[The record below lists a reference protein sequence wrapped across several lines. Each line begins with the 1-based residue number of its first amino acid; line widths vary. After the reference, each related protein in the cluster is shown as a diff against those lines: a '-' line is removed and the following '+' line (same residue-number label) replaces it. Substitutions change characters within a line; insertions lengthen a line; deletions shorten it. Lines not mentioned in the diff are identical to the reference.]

1 MFVLVSWAL
10 MATRSSDAEPRD
22 TTNVERD
29 VGFILLSSVLGIV
42 IGDNTWLQALL
53 LLGPGRVIVVDALKP
68 GLAALFG
75 YLFLKE
81 PITLAMVC
89 GILLSTVG
97 VYLVCA
103 NSGDALKAL
112 EQEQEQEQEQGQ
124 GQGQGL
130 VDTGAEVEQSLVALE
145 GAVTA
150 AATAAAE
157 RQVAATVQH
166 RKLTIGY
173 LLAFTN
179 VLLDVVGSVLT
190 KRFGRTFNT
199 FEINSLRFG
208 FATVCMGLVFV
219 GYNMRHW
226 GEGGRPAARGE
237 VLVLESLGQKAEA
250 EADEELNGSPAPA
263 PAPAAAAAPVWYRM
277 PSSLDMTRRS
287 WALVTLG
294 VCFVTFLCP
303 ALSNFALFQITI
315 GASCV
320 PVCCVQRPVRPALRI
335 LTLTLTAPP
344 PLFRRVPDSD
354 QRGSPVLPAAGALPH
369 RPPHQSVGRVGSRLR
384 HRRCG
389 RSIPGQVKC
398 KRIYSVESCSV
409 RSEVLYKYSLWT
421 FMDTRTHAHTH
432 TQEMMASCAA
442 LLPVLVVARD
452 PLSALLQHIG
462 RRCEK
467 GHALLLGRG
476 QDALLA
482 GPCSGGWG
490 GWGPGGGG
498 GGGGG
503 GVD

>member
-1 MFVLVSWAL
+1 MHWKGSAFCLNLFKCAVASCMFVLVSWAL
-10 MATRSSDAEPRD
+10 LATRSSDAEPRD

-124 GQGQGL
+124 GQGQA
-130 VDTGAEVEQSLVALE
+130 DTSAEVEQSLVALE

-150 AATAAAE
+150 ATTAAAK
-157 RQVAATVQH
+157 RQVAATAQH

-173 LLAFTN
+173 LLALTN

-208 FATVCMGLVFV
+208 FAAVCMGLVFV

-226 GEGGRPAARGE
+226 G
-237 VLVLESLGQKAEA
+237 
-250 EADEELNGSPAPA
+250 
-263 PAPAAAAAPVWYRM
+263 
-277 PSSLDMTRRS
+277 
-287 WALVTLG
+287 
-294 VCFVTFLCP
+294 
-303 ALSNFALFQITI
+303 
-315 GASCV
+315 
-320 PVCCVQRPVRPALRI
+320 
-335 LTLTLTAPP
+335 
-344 PLFRRVPDSD
+344 
-354 QRGSPVLPAAGALPH
+354 
-369 RPPHQSVGRVGSRLR
+369 
-384 HRRCG
+384 
-389 RSIPGQVKC
+389 
-398 KRIYSVESCSV
+398 
-409 RSEVLYKYSLWT
+409 
-421 FMDTRTHAHTH
+421 
-432 TQEMMASCAA
+432 
-442 LLPVLVVARD
+442 
-452 PLSALLQHIG
+452 
-462 RRCEK
+462 
-467 GHALLLGRG
+467 
-476 QDALLA
+476 
-482 GPCSGGWG
+482 
-490 GWGPGGGG
+490 GGGG
-498 GGGGG
+498 GRGG
-503 GVD
+503 GVRAGRCWRAWGKKQKQTKSSMAALPLPLPLSGIACRLALT